1 MRAVAMLKCN
11 DCKIVLDDS
20 AHFCPKCG
28 KQLVAN
34 QSIVSN
40 THGQIHKPAANLMKY
55 LPFMVAGLAVLLIV
69 LVVVL
74 VSHRSKGTRV
84 TVTPSSRSTHYS
96 VNQPITEPGMTSSRD
111 SRPSTSTRLDGTS
124 SSGGGSTNRTAAE
137 QSITNAVSESQ
148 GVSGSGVTV
157 DDAIADPR
165 QGIVTVTFS
174 IPLASANKSA
184 IIATATAVAKATFGA
199 NSEVKFVTTRCV
211 VTGSGSQSTQIAFVG
226 DTDRATMTAL
236 SQNSTQEQLMQAF
249 SAQWWNPQIS
259 R

>member
-1 MRAVAMLKCN
+1 MLKCN

-28 KQLVAN
+28 KLLNAD
-34 QSIVSN
+34 QSIITN
-40 THGQIHKPAANLMKY
+40 TQGHVRKPSANLMKY
-55 LPFMVAGLAVLLIV
+55 LPFMAAGLAVLLIV

-74 VSHRSKGTRV
+74 VSNRSKGTRV

-96 VNQPITEPGMTSSRD
+96 ANQPITEPGMTSSRD
-111 SRPSTSTRLDGTS
+111 SKPFTSTRLDGTS
-124 SSGGGSTNRTAAE
+124 SSGSGSTNRTAAE
-137 QSITNAVSESQ
+137 QNITNAVSESQ
-148 GVSGSGVTV
+148 GVSGGVTV

-184 IIATATAVAKATFGA
+184 IITTATAIAKATFGA

-226 DTDRATMTAL
+226 DTDRTTMTAL
-236 SQNSTQEQLMQAF
+236 SQNST
-249 SAQWWNPQIS
+249 PG
-259 R
+259 RRPVPC